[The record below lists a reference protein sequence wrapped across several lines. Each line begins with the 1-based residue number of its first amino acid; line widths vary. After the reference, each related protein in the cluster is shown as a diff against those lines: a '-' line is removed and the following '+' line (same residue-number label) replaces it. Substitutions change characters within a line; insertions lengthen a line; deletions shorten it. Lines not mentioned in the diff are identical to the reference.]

1 MFIEPS
7 LVSNVSVFNVI
18 SQYATCVICE
28 GILYNPIQCSSC
40 ENFFCEDCLNKWKK
54 ESLNCPFRCKEPKYK
69 KNVIINK
76 LLSQLEIKCQNGC
89 GAIIK
94 YENMRNHFENECMLI
109 NYKEKINDVTENL
122 IKEQNENTDLQICT
136 QFLKTQIEFLT
147 KQKAPIKNKAYSNR
161 HSHILD
167 YNKRINFWICDVCG
181 KHYRDIDKSFRCEQ
195 CDFDICPQC
204 YLKEMFNI
212 S

>member
-40 ENFFCEDCLNKWKK
+40 ENCFCEDCLNKWKK

-89 GAIIK
+89 GAVIK
-94 YENMRNHFENECMLI
+94 YENLRNHFENECMLI

-147 KQKAPIKNKAYSNR
+147 KKKAPIKNKAYSNR